1 MSAFSLATSTQS
13 AWQNVNRQQRD
24 LINRAVALT
33 TPVIARRPDTDRP
46 LDKVPGLTVRN
57 ATGDTAEMLIYG
69 DIGMGGWFSEGIT
82 ASDIA
87 AQLAEVTAPRLNVR
101 INSGGGDM
109 FDGTAIYTQLV
120 RHAAQVSTYV
130 DGIAGSAASVIAMAG
145 DEIVSSD
152 AGVMMIHDA
161 STMTYGNPADH
172 RETAD
177 LLEKLSDVV
186 ATVYANRA
194 GEDVEFWR
202 AKMSAPGGNGTWY
215 TGQEMID
222 AGLADRISGDDPE
235 KVADHLRKAL
245 RSRTTPETIRNFLE
259 QHPEKAEIV
268 TPETQTEKILA
279 GAVLSGDSYRYAM
292 NMAHWTITNH

>member
-1 MSAFSLATSTQS
+1 MNRTQREI
-13 AWQNVNRQQRD
+13 V
-24 LINRAVALT
+24 NRAVALT
-33 TPVIARRPDTDRP
+33 TPVIAKRPDSDRTV
-46 LDKVPGLTVRN
+46 VPGLKVSN
-57 ATGDTAEMLIYG
+57 ATGDAAELMIYG

-87 AQLAEVTAPRLNVR
+87 AALAEVSAPRLNVR

-120 RHAAQVSTYV
+120 RHPSVVTTWI

-161 STMTYGNPADH
+161 ATFTYGNPADH

-215 TGQEMID
+215 TGAEMID
-222 AGLADRISGDDPE
+222 AGLADRIAGDDGDAVAE
-235 KVADHLRKAL
+235 KLRNAL
-245 RSRTTPETIRNFLE
+245 RSPWIPEQRPETIRNFLE
-259 QHPEKAEIV
+259 QHPEKPLE
-268 TPETQTEKILA
+268 PETRTERIISD
-279 GAVLSGDSYRYAM
+279 AVEAEDDYAYRM
-292 NMAHWTITNH
+292 GMAHYLITNN